1 MNLQDEPDLSGT
13 AIPMVDLGDLRAPA
27 APKSLEDM
35 DLESQ
40 VLSNLVLK
48 LAYTTS
54 TLTTEW
60 AAEQLALPL
69 GIAAELLE
77 GLRADLLV
85 EVLGRSGPLGYRFA
99 ISKLGRERA
108 SRLMEISGYVGPA
121 PVSLDRYTQF
131 LNWQFEHLPVVRP
144 ERVAEVLSQFVL
156 PRETVEVVGLA
167 ALSRRSLF
175 LHGPAGN
182 GKTSIGHLIHEAVEG
197 DLWIPWCIGVDENI
211 IRVFDPQTH
220 ELSADPATAT
230 QPSAI
235 AYDRRWLRIRRPF
248 IVVGGELTIDALD
261 LIYVPAVGYYEAPMH
276 FKANGGTFLLDD
288 FGCQRVE
295 PVQLLNRWVV
305 PLEKQVDYLTLRTGQ
320 QIQVPFRQMLV
331 VSTNLDPDRVMTPA
345 FLRRIG
351 YRIHVKD
358 PTPDDYAEIFR
369 RFAQRD
375 HLAVSPDVIE
385 HLQWRYEQEGRSMRG
400 CEPRDLILR
409 AKDICRYH
417 RKPAELTKEIL
428 DLAWRGYFG
437 NVQR

>member
-1 MNLQDEPDLSGT
+1 M
-13 AIPMVDLGDLRAPA
+13 
-27 APKSLEDM
+27 
-35 DLESQ
+35 
-40 VLSNLVLK
+40 
-48 LAYTTS
+48 
-54 TLTTEW
+54 
-60 AAEQLALPL
+60 
-69 GIAAELLE
+69 
-77 GLRADLLV
+77 
-85 EVLGRSGPLGYRFA
+85 
-99 ISKLGRERA
+99 
-108 SRLMEISGYVGPA
+108 
-121 PVSLDRYTQF
+121 
-131 LNWQFEHLPVVRP
+131 
-144 ERVAEVLSQFVL
+144 
-156 PRETVEVVGLA
+156 
-167 ALSRRSLF
+167 
-175 LHGPAGN
+175 
-182 GKTSIGHLIHEAVEG
+182 IHDAVEG

-211 IRVFDPQTH
+211 IQVYDPQAH
-220 ELSADPATAT
+220 ELSRDPSEAT

-261 LIYVPAVGYYEAPMH
+261 LVYVPSVGYYEAPMH

-305 PLEKQVDYLTLRTGQ
+305 PLEKQIDYLTLRTGQ

-369 RFAQRD
+369 RFAQESQ
-375 HLAVSPDVIE
+375 LTVSQEALD

-417 RKPAELTKEIL
+417 QKPTELTKEVL

-437 NVQR
+437 D